1 MLRVVYNVSW
11 KQHLTNKSLYG
22 KLPKISSVV
31 KYRRLALAGHV
42 YRHEE
47 SASKLLLWTSDEQ
60 RRVGRTAVA
69 LRTLLLED
77 TNLYIEDLLNVIKD
91 RDFRRNN
98 FMNASLIHY
107 GIR

>member
-47 SASKLLLWTSDEQ
+47 PAPKLLLWTPDEQ
-60 RRVGRTAVA
+60 RHVGRPAVTSK
-69 LRTLLLED
+69 TLLLED
-77 TNLYIEDLLNVIKD
+77 TNL
-91 RDFRRNN
+91 
-98 FMNASLIHY
+98 
-107 GIR
+107 